1 MAYPELLL
9 VVTQGFLAVLRCCA
23 GCCFA
28 RLPLLWHPPKTSCSG
43 PLSLVWAQEK
53 LPGFGCTCLSGS
65 KCTPVASLLLRRRSV
80 IVGAGYIAVEIAGI
94 LSTLGSKSSLL
105 IRRDKVPLLASPTV
119 PPVVAASQAAADL
132 WWGSQESSGQEAERR
147 RAAEPIPAATV
158 RAESFC
164 SSACQ
169 GTCFPEPRAESWPE
183 ERKIIMILKKKKKVN
198 KGELWYQ
205 AEASLICG

>member
-1 MAYPELLL
+1 MLGGLSRATAGGHPGLLGCAQMLRRLLFRKASATVAPTQNELL
-9 VVTQGFLAVLRCCA
+9 R
-23 GCCFA
+23 
-28 RLPLLWHPPKTSCSG
+28 TSV
-43 PLSLVWAQEK
+43 LSLGTEEK

-119 PPVVAASQAAADL
+119 PPVVAASQAATDL

-183 ERKIIMILKKKKKVN
+183 ERKIIMILKKKKK
-198 KGELWYQ
+198 
-205 AEASLICG
+205 